1 MTYRHLITTIQH
13 MKVLMDADCL
23 IKLTKAG
30 IKEAVCAH
38 LSVVIPQLVRHEV
51 IDMGGNHPD
60 SKVIKN
66 NLDKGLLS
74 LSESDIDTHE
84 ETSSTDLKGSIGS
97 KGAIDSKGEDA
108 VLATFL
114 NGGFAAICSDDKRF
128 IRRLRALD
136 VPYITPAV
144 CIVILLKQERL
155 TLPDAREKLGLLAS
169 FISSDEYHTVKWV
182 LDTWRSS

>member
-1 MTYRHLITTIQH
+1 M
-13 MKVLMDADCL
+13 DCL

-51 IDMGGNHPD
+51 TDMGGNHPD
-60 SKVIKN
+60 SEVIKN

-84 ETSSTDLKGSIGS
+84 ATSSTASKGS
-97 KGAIDSKGEDA
+97 KGAIDSKGEGA
-108 VLATFL
+108 VLAAFL

-144 CIVILLKQERL
+144 CIVILLKQERI

-182 LDTWRSS
+182 LDSWRPS

>member
-1 MTYRHLITTIQH
+1 

-30 IKEAVCAH
+30 IKEAVCVH

-74 LSESDIDTHE
+74 LSESNIDTHTA
-84 ETSSTDLKGSIGS
+84 TSSTDSIGS

-144 CIVILLKQERL
+144 CIVILLKQERI

>member
-1 MTYRHLITTIQH
+1 

-38 LSVVIPQLVRHEV
+38 LSVVIPQVVRHEV
-51 IDMGGNHPD
+51 IELGKNHPD
-60 SKVIKN
+60 SIVIKN

-74 LSESDIDTHE
+74 LSESDIETRE
-84 ETSSTDLKGSIGS
+84 ATSSTDSKGSIGS
-97 KGAIDSKGEDA
+97 KGSIDSKGEDA

-136 VPYITPAV
+136 VPYVTPAV
-144 CIVILLKQERL
+144 CIVLLLKQACI
-155 TLPDAREKLGLLAS
+155 TLPDAQEKLGLLAS

-182 LDTWRSS
+182 LDTWRPS